1 VDSRLKRAYAR
12 VRRTIDAGTASIVDV
27 AWVTVRGK
35 LDDLAG
41 RPLATERV
49 NSLARGV
56 LGVAAGI
63 AILIWPDISLAVM
76 VVIVGVYAIADGLLS
91 LLVGLTRRTRRWE
104 FVGQAVMSLAV
115 GALALA
121 LPDITSTALLYLLAV
136 WVVVMSALRLRT
148 AIVSGDR
155 VSIRWVPA
163 VLSLLGVLAGARVLM
178 VPGAGMSALSLN
190 LAIFAILSGVAL
202 IEYGVQQ
209 SGARKADTH
218 LGSTT

>member
-1 VDSRLKRAYAR
+1 VDSRLKIAYAR
-12 VRRTIDAGTASIVDV
+12 VRRTIEAGTASIVDV

-91 LLVGLTRRTRRWE
+91 LLVGLTRRTRRWQ
-104 FVGQAVMSLAV
+104 FLGQAVMSDFVAR
-115 GALALA
+115 
-121 LPDITSTALLYLLAV
+121 S
-136 WVVVMSALRLRT
+136 WW
-148 AIVSGDR
+148 AI
-155 VSIRWVPA
+155 
-163 VLSLLGVLAGARVLM
+163 
-178 VPGAGMSALSLN
+178 
-190 LAIFAILSGVAL
+190 
-202 IEYGVQQ
+202 E
-209 SGARKADTH
+209 
-218 LGSTT
+218 